1 MTISDMSPQ
10 KLVAVALLGVM
21 SMAPVVVL
29 AQVQPAVGTAARAA
43 QAQLQV
49 VPTGPLTATTK
60 AAAAVRASRM
70 AQANAARGAA
80 GAASAVGAR
89 STSVVGYLWTANNA
103 AITDATVQLR
113 NTVTGQIDM
122 FTRTNSVGEFIFN
135 NVDTGAYV
143 IEYTADSAGGL
154 LALGHP
160 FTVAPGETIATFV
173 RLSGALPAVLP
184 DVAGNVAASALQ
196 TVASAG
202 VTTVVTPLAP
212 VEVQPP
218 PPASGVR

>member
-1 MTISDMSPQ
+1 MSPR
-10 KLVAVALLGVM
+10 KLVAIALLGVVW
-21 SMAPVVVL
+21 MAPVVVL
-29 AQVQPAVGTAARAA
+29 AQVQPVSTAARAA

-70 AQANAARGAA
+70 AQANTARGAA
-80 GAASAVGAR
+80 GAASAAGAR

-122 FTRTNSVGEFIFN
+122 FTRTNSVGEFVFN
-135 NVDTGAYV
+135 NVDMGSYV
-143 IEYTADSAGGL
+143 IEYTADSAGRL
-154 LALGHP
+154 MALGHP

-173 RLSGALPAVLP
+173 RLSSALPAVLP

-212 VEVQPP
+212 VEVKPP
-218 PPASGVR
+218 PPASSVR

>member
-1 MTISDMSPQ
+1 MSSH
-10 KLVAVALLGVM
+10 KWIAVALLGVV
-21 SMAPVVVL
+21 SMAPVTVL
-29 AQVQPAVGTAARAA
+29 AQLQPAVATTARAA
-43 QAQLQV
+43 QAQLPIL
-49 VPTGPLTATTK
+49 PTGPLTATTK

-70 AQANAARGAA
+70 AQASAARGAA
-80 GAASAVGAR
+80 GAASAAGAR

-103 AITDATVQLR
+103 AISDATVQLR
-113 NTVTGQIDM
+113 NTVTGQVEM

-135 NVDTGAYV
+135 NVDTGSYV
-143 IEYTADSAGGL
+143 IEYTSDTVGRLA
-154 LALGHP
+154 ALGHP

-173 RLSGALPAVLP
+173 RLSSALPVILP

-202 VTTVVTPLAP
+202 VTTVVTPIAP

-218 PPASGVR
+218 PPTSGVR

>member
-1 MTISDMSPQ
+1 MSPQ
-10 KLVAVALLGVM
+10 KLVAAALLGIV
-21 SMAPVVVL
+21 SMAPVVAL
-29 AQVQPAVGTAARAA
+29 AQVQPAVSTAARAA
-43 QAQLQV
+43 QAQLPI

-80 GAASAVGAR
+80 GAASAAGAR

-113 NTVTGQIDM
+113 NTVTGQIEM
-122 FTRTNSVGEFIFN
+122 VARTNSAGEFIFN
-135 NVDTGAYV
+135 NVDMGSYV
-143 IEYTADSAGGL
+143 IEYTTDSAGRL

-173 RLSGALPAVLP
+173 RLSSALPAVLP

-202 VTTVVTPLAP
+202 VTTVITPIAP
-212 VEVQPP
+212 VDVPP
-218 PPASGVR
+218 PPASSVR

>member
-1 MTISDMSPQ
+1 MSSH
-10 KLVAVALLGVM
+10 KSVLATLLGLVLI
-21 SMAPVVVL
+21 APVAVL
-29 AQVQPAVGTAARAA
+29 AQVRPAVTTAARAA
-43 QAQLQV
+43 QAQLPI

-60 AAAAVRASRM
+60 AAAAVRASRV
-70 AQANAARGAA
+70 AQASAARGAA
-80 GAASAVGAR
+80 GAASAAGAR

-122 FTRTNSVGEFIFN
+122 FTRTNSVGEFLFN
-135 NVDTGAYV
+135 NVDTGSYV
-143 IEYTADSAGGL
+143 IEYTTDSASRL

-173 RLSGALPAVLP
+173 RLSSALPAILP
-184 DVAGNVAASALQ
+184 DVAGNVAASAVQ

-202 VTTVVTPLAP
+202 ITTVVTPIAP
-212 VEVQPP
+212 VVVQPP
-218 PPASGVR
+218 PPSSSVR